1 MTSQT
6 IILDSEERRARA
18 IKVLSLVSIEKPLEV
33 LVRPYIPKRSDSQN
47 RRLHKLF
54 GLVAD
59 AIGDDLESVKLAYK
73 AKFLK
78 GDEKEIYGLKVMEGR
93 LFLSGAYSYLGF
105 NEATEAFVSSDEQTH
120 EQSVEPVNASIALF
134 PGIVLG
140 AGYALVLVDQKNQ
153 TDTAIHGNE
162 QIFYANLSWNGAW
175 EF

>member
-78 GDEKEIYGLKVMEGR
+78 GDEKEIYGLKVM
-93 LFLSGAYSYLGF
+93 
-105 NEATEAFVSSDEQTH
+105 V
-120 EQSVEPVNASIALF
+120 F
-134 PGIVLG
+134 P
-140 AGYALVLVDQKNQ
+140 K
-153 TDTAIHGNE
+153 
-162 QIFYANLSWNGAW
+162 
-175 EF
+175 